1 MLVNLGL
8 DEFFGA
14 KMSMR
19 QTFSEFIPKKLCF
32 RVKIEILISVKKLK
46 IIIILKMWIL
56 KIIKNIKKLL
66 EFIFMKRSRSL
77 L

>member
-8 DEFFGA
+8 DEFSGA
-14 KMSMR
+14 KMSMK

-46 IIIILKMWIL
+46 MIIILN
-56 KIIKNIKKLL
+56 IIKNIKKLL